1 MSNWV
6 QSRASHSAKRT
17 DDCLKSVID
26 TDTEPMQLFNL
37 GDSCEG
43 HMVGLTMRPRAG
55 LLEVSE
61 VSTT

>member
-1 MSNWV
+1 M

-26 TDTEPMQLFNL
+26 TDTEPMQLLNL

-43 HMVGLTMRPRAG
+43 HNGGSNYASVSRALRG
-55 LLEVSE
+55 QRGQYNIA
-61 VSTT
+61 